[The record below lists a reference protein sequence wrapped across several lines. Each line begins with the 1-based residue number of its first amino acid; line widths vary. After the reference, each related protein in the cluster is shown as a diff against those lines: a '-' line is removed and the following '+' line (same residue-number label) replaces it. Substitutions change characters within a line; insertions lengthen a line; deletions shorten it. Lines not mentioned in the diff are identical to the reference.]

1 MNRIVIAAAAA
12 LLSLTA
18 CGIDEAQVAGLDGVE
33 SDITQDEL
41 TTLKGRFETFV
52 GKDGQYYF
60 HLLAGNGQK
69 VLASEGYATK
79 AGAEAGIASVKANGV
94 NEGRYLSR
102 EASNGQHYFLLT
114 AANGSII
121 GMSELYVSAAN
132 AARGQASV
140 IKVITNTVAQ
150 GDAQPLSAAKIE
162 TFKGLDAKYYF
173 HVKALNGEIVLQ
185 SQAYASKSG
194 ATSGIASVQTNGISA
209 SRYTVLPA
217 ADGKFY
223 FVLKAA
229 NGQVIGLSEMYATK
243 SNAERAVESIVA
255 LFNSKP

>member
-1 MNRIVIAAAAA
+1 MNRIIIAAAAA

-18 CGIDEAQVAGLDGVE
+18 CGIDEAQVGQDNIDVNDV
-33 SDITQDEL
+33 SQDEL
-41 TTLKGRFETFV
+41 TTLKGRFETFA

-79 AGAEAGIASVKANGV
+79 AGAEAGIASVKANGTSDM
-94 NEGRYLSR
+94 RYLQR
-102 EASNGQHYFLLT
+102 EASNGQFYFLLT
-114 AANGSII
+114 ASNGAII

-132 AARGQASV
+132 AARGQQSV
-140 IKVITNTVAQ
+140 MKVVANTVAQ
-150 GDAQPLSAAKIE
+150 GDAQPLSAAKFE
-162 TFKGLDAKYYF
+162 TFKGLDGKYYF

-185 SQAYASKSG
+185 SQAYASKTG

-209 SRYTVLPA
+209 ARYTVLPA
-217 ADGKFY
+217 ADGKYY
-223 FVLKAA
+223 FVLKAT
-229 NGQVIGLSEMYATK
+229 NGQVIGLSEMYASK
-243 SNAERAVESIVA
+243 SNAQRAVDSIVA